1 MLKYFIK
8 MLKALN
14 ANSHPGELAHA
25 FAFGMLLGFLP
36 KNSALWYIIFII
48 SLFLRINKGFF
59 FLSIILGS
67 LLALLLDPL
76 FDNIGYFVLTLPQLA
91 SLFRSWLDTPFVAFT
106 RFNNSIVAGSLVFSI
121 IAYIPFYILARLFVS
136 LWRKTLQPMLAR
148 NPVVKAFMKI
158 PLVRTIA
165 KAVQKAKLG

>member
-25 FAFGMLLGFLP
+25 FAFGLLLGFLP
-36 KNSALWYIIFII
+36 KTSALWYIIFII

-59 FLSIILGS
+59 FISIILGS
-67 LLALLLDPL
+67 LLAPLFDPL

-91 SLFRSWLDTPFVAFT
+91 SLFRSWLDIPFVAFT

-136 LWRKTLQPMLAR
+136 LWRKTLQPLLVK
-148 NPVVKAFMKI
+148 NPIVKGFMKI
-158 PLVRTIA
+158 PLVKNIA

>member
-1 MLKYFIK
+1 MLKYFVK

-36 KNSALWYIIFII
+36 KTSALWYIIFII

-59 FLSIILGS
+59 FLSIILCS
-67 LLALLLDPL
+67 LIAPLLDPL

-91 SLFRSWLDTPFVAFT
+91 DLFRSWLDIPFVAFT

-136 LWRKTLQPMLAR
+136 FWRKTLQPLLVK

-158 PLVRTIA
+158 PLVKNLV